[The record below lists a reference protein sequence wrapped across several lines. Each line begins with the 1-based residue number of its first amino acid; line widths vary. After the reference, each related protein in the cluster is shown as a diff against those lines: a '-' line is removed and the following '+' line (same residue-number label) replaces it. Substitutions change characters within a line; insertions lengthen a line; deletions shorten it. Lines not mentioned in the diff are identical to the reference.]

1 METTNTAAP
10 VPASVL
16 RDVEKRMSR
25 LARFAG
31 VDHRIAPNAFRKPF
45 SHKNWRALPEDIRL
59 QNIRA
64 RLTEQIAEQ
73 HAERNNRRSEP
84 KAAMP
89 EARAKAA
96 EPSAIPASRYLV
108 PCADGCGK
116 FHPARNATPVLIRCR
131 NRRAD
136 LKPRPADRGD
146 QAMEEKLAQLRRSQ
160 LSSD

>member
-1 METTNTAAP
+1 MTG
-10 VPASVL
+10 
-16 RDVEKRMSR
+16 

-73 HAERNNRRSEP
+73 HNRRSEP

-116 FHPARNATPVLIRCR
+116 FHPARNAKPVVITCR

-146 QAMEEKLAQLRRSQ
+146 KAIEEKLAQLRRSQ
-160 LSSD
+160 SSRD

>member
-10 VPASVL
+10 VPAAVL
-16 RDVEKRMSR
+16 RDVEKRMSG

-64 RLTEQIAEQ
+64 RLTEQIAGQ
-73 HAERNNRRSEP
+73 HAERSSRPAEP
-84 KAAMP
+84 KAA
-89 EARAKAA
+89 EAKAKTA
-96 EPSAIPASRYLV
+96 EPSPIQASRYLV

-116 FHPARNATPVLIRCR
+116 FHPARNAKPVLIMCR

-146 QAMEEKLAQLRRSQ
+146 KTIEEKLAQLRRSQ
-160 LSSD
+160 SSRD